1 MADAMRSPQSEA
13 TLLALTKE
21 AQRALGGAR
30 EVRVT
35 QGSLFVGRE
44 RRSPL
49 DAAAVPAEA
58 REQRHGEEP
67 QLNDVYL
74 VDDLSGSLHVS
85 GAHFAIERSDGKF
98 FLTDRGSA
106 GGTIVAGARI
116 GGRRQGGR
124 TELRDGDE
132 VIVGTNK
139 SPYIFRFSV
148 SPAKPSRS

>member
-1 MADAMRSPQSEA
+1 MADAMRSPQTEA

-30 EVRVT
+30 EARVT
-35 QGSLFVGRE
+35 EGSLSFGRE
-44 RRSPL
+44 GRSPL
-49 DAAAVPAEA
+49 DAAALPAEA

-85 GAHFAIERSDGKF
+85 RAHFSIERSNGQF
-98 FLTDRGSA
+98 FLIDRGSA
-106 GGTIVAGARI
+106 GGTIVAGVCV

-139 SPYIFRFSV
+139 GSSSI
-148 SPAKPSRS
+148 